1 VDGIGASAGGIAPGA
16 ETFTVLF
23 GQSLHLGPEVT
34 VQVSGEFQKQP
45 ADFNVFLFTS
55 GQIALVDSGG
65 TPITPEVTINGY
77 ASIGS
82 LDVGFGGA
90 LGVVPE
96 FANQVAQGFA
106 VTMSTG
112 SSQPILLGYS
122 LSSVDFLGAGS
133 SLSAPEPG
141 GVGLIAVLLATLLKL
156 RR

>member
-1 VDGIGASAGGIAPGA
+1 MPRRLSFALAFTLLLVPFTSRQRRSTPHRSVTGPGA
-16 ETFTVLF
+16 RWTFLY
-23 GQSLHLGPEVT
+23 
-34 VQVSGEFQKQP
+34 
-45 ADFNVFLFTS
+45 TS